1 MSTMPTRVRRLQ
13 LVALFL
19 PVGLFALFGVWFA
32 GHASAG
38 STFYLGMGVATVL
51 LLGSGAAMLRIVRRM
66 FLRWTLFL
74 TTPALYAVGIA
85 VVALA
90 GGGYE
95 WKPLRYA
102 GVGVLLLVNLLAGW
116 LPARRAER
124 LMAADLAGTGLVV
137 PVRVRDRYAFQVR
150 ATSLHLAEGP
160 TWHREVALADVG
172 AVEAE
177 TVTAETVHPV
187 PGEGERTLTV
197 SPGPAVRVGV
207 PGGEWLVPVDD
218 ADDLVRLVRGRI
230 DVTSV
235 ARP

>member
-1 MSTMPTRVRRLQ
+1 MPTRVRRLQ

-38 STFYLGMGVATVL
+38 ATFYLGTGVATVL

-74 TTPALYAVGIA
+74 TMPALYAVGIA

-90 GGGYE
+90 RGEYE

-102 GVGVLLLVNLLAGW
+102 GVGVLLLVVFLSGW

-124 LMAADLAGTGLVV
+124 LVAGDLAGTGLVV
-137 PVRVRDRYAFQVR
+137 PARVRDRYAFQAR
-150 ATSLHLAEGP
+150 AASLHLAEG
-160 TWHREVALADVG
+160 TAWHREVALADVG
-172 AVEAE
+172 TVEAE
-177 TVTAETVHPV
+177 TVTTQTVHPV
-187 PGEGERTLTV
+187 PGDDERTLTV
-197 SPGPAVRVGV
+197 SAGPAVRIGV
-207 PGGEWLVPVDD
+207 PGGEWLLGVDD
-218 ADDLVRLVRGRI
+218 ADETVRLIRERI
-230 DVTSV
+230 ANTT
-235 ARP
+235 AAQP

>member
-1 MSTMPTRVRRLQ
+1 MPTRVRRLQ

-38 STFYLGMGVATVL
+38 AEFYLGTGAATVL
-51 LLGSGAAMLRIVRRM
+51 LLGAGAAMLRIVRRR

-102 GVGVLLLVNLLAGW
+102 GVGVLLLVLVLAGW
-116 LPARRAER
+116 VPARRAER
-124 LMAADLAGTGLVV
+124 LVAGDLAGTDLVV
-137 PVRVRDRYAFQVR
+137 PVRARDRCTFQVR
-150 ATSLHLAEGP
+150 AASLHLAEG
-160 TWHREVALADVG
+160 TAWHREVALADVG
-172 AVEAE
+172 SVEAE

-187 PGEGERTLTV
+187 PGDGEQTLTV
-197 SPGPAVRVGV
+197 SAGPAVRIGV
-207 PGGEWLVPVDD
+207 PGGEWLVAVDD
-218 ADDLVRLVRGRI
+218 ADGVVRLVRGRI
-230 DVTSV
+230 AVATA